1 MRVHTRLNSLAA
13 ADLPAAAPYDY
24 DEFER
29 RSSQRRRR
37 AQRREHAHAAL
48 AATIVL
54 AVLTGLLLRVSTL
67 TRPMPPAAPMQPE
80 RLRDPRTAELERWL
94 HQTTRE
100 PAVVRVESW
109 LAVAAI
115 EDRIASI
122 DDLANADRI
131 LGSGTREAALDAER
145 ARLVQTLAQL
155 RYAETL
161 LKE

>member
-1 MRVHTRLNSLAA
+1 MRAHTRLNLLAV
-13 ADLPAAAPYDY
+13 ADLQGTAPPDY

-29 RSSQRRRR
+29 RCALRRRR

-54 AVLTGLLLRVSTL
+54 AVLTGLLLRVSAL
-67 TRPMPPAAPMQPE
+67 TRTMPPASPVEAH

-100 PAVVRVESW
+100 PSVVRVESW

-131 LGSGTREAALDAER
+131 LGAGTQEAALDAER
-145 ARLVQTLAQL
+145 TRLVQTLAQL